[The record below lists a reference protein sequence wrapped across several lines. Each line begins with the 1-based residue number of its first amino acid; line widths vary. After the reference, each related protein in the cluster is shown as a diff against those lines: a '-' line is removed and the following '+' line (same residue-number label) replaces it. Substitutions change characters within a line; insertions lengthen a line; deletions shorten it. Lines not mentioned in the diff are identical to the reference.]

1 MKYSQP
7 DKQLSQAGFSLLEML
22 IAVSLFIIVTGSI
35 YTLLE
40 LGRSDRSRTSRRG
53 DTQKNARIAMYL
65 IGRDVMN
72 AGLGYHKTGALVPD
86 DFLANR
92 LSVPIDV
99 NATRDTLTSVACGNN
114 VFTNKFLPSGQKTD
128 AIAFIYRDLD
138 FNGGKP
144 IVVIDEV
151 GSSGA
156 TKVVFQLPT
165 PTPTPSPAPSKT
177 PSFNATTNFS
187 NVSNNDLFMAE
198 TKTSQIVGIVTSK
211 DATNYRLNVDST
223 DNLGLNQERNKKDA
237 SNNFIGSLF
246 RKCTSTSDTNCT
258 SYDGTQTGGLVLKK
272 IEMVSYQVTND
283 GTLVRTIY
291 GNNKDGTV
299 AEQIQQR
306 AIAYGVQDFQIRYQM
321 VDGTIVDDPVAGAD
335 GIRGVNPGTG
345 TSDDLPTNMNNVRY
359 VSIALTVS
367 STELDEKTGEAEVI
381 VLNSTFALRNMG
393 YDDK

>member
-1 MKYSQP
+1 MGELKL
-7 DKQLSQAGFSLLEML
+7 DKKIVQAGFSLLEML
-22 IAVSLFIIVTGSI
+22 VAISLFLIVTGSV

-86 DFLANR
+86 NFLANR
-92 LSVPIDV
+92 LGVPNDSGNI
-99 NATRDTLTSVACGNN
+99 RDTLTSVACGNN
-114 VFTNKFLPSGQKTD
+114 VFTNKFLPTGQKTD
-128 AIAFIYRDLD
+128 SIAFIYRDLD

-144 IVVIDEV
+144 IVVTDEV
-151 GSSGA
+151 GVSTA

-165 PTPTPSPAPSKT
+165 PTPTPSPLPSKT
-177 PSFNATTNFS
+177 PSFNAATNFS

-198 TKTSQIVGIVTSK
+198 TKTSQIIGIVTSK
-211 DATNYRLNVDST
+211 DSTNYRLNIDKT
-223 DNLGLNQERNKKDA
+223 DNLGLNQDRNLKDA

-246 RKCTSTSDTNCT
+246 RKCASTSDTNCT
-258 SYDGTQTGGLVLKK
+258 TYDGTTTGGIVLKK

-283 GTLVRTIY
+283 GTLVRTVY
-291 GNNKDGTV
+291 GNNTDGAAT
-299 AEQIQQR
+299 EQIQQR

-321 VDGTIVDDPVAGAD
+321 LDGSIVDDPVIGAD
-335 GIRGVNPGTG
+335 GIRGTA
-345 TSDDLPTNMNNVRY
+345 DDIPTNMNNVRY
-359 VSIALTVS
+359 IAISLTVS
-367 STELDEKTGEAEVI
+367 STELDEKSGAAEII
-381 VLNSTFALRNMG
+381 VLNSTFSLRNMG

>member
-1 MKYSQP
+1 MKDSQK
-7 DKQLSQAGFSLLEML
+7 DKKLIQAGFSLLEML

-72 AGLGYHKTGALVPD
+72 AGLGYHKTGGLVPD

-92 LSVPIDV
+92 LNVPFDSG
-99 NATRDTLTSVACGNN
+99 AGRDTLTSVACGNN

-144 IVVIDEV
+144 VAVIDEV
-151 GSSGA
+151 GTSSA
-156 TKVVFQLPT
+156 TKIVFQLPT
-165 PTPTPSPAPSKT
+165 PTPTPSPLPSKT
-177 PSFNATTNFS
+177 PSFDAATNFS
-187 NVSNNDLFMAE
+187 NVSNNDLFLAE

-211 DATNYRLNVDST
+211 DATNYRLNIDST

-258 SYDGTQTGGLVLKK
+258 TYDGTQAGGLVLKK

-291 GNNKDGTV
+291 GNNTSGAVTD
-299 AEQIQQR
+299 QIQQR
-306 AIAYGVQDFQIRYQM
+306 AIAYGVQDFQIQYQM
-321 VDGTIVDDPVAGAD
+321 LDGSIVDDPVVGPD
-335 GIRGVNPGTG
+335 GTRG

-359 VSIALTVS
+359 ITIALTVS
-367 STELDEKTGEAEVI
+367 STEVDEKSGAAEVI
-381 VLNSTFALRNMG
+381 TLNSTFALRNMG

>member
-1 MKYSQP
+1 MEQMQSKNRKY
-7 DKQLSQAGFSLLEML
+7 QAGFSLLEML
-22 IAVSLFIIVTGSI
+22 VAVSLFIIVTGSI

-40 LGRSDRSRTSRRG
+40 LGRSDRNRTSRRG

-72 AGLGYHKTGALVPD
+72 SGLGYHKTGALVPD

-92 LSVPIDV
+92 LGVPYDP
-99 NATRDTLTSVACGNN
+99 NAGRDTLTSVACGNN
-114 VFTNKFLPSGQKTD
+114 VFTNKFLPSNQKTD

-138 FNGGKP
+138 FNSGKP

-151 GSSGA
+151 GTSSA

-165 PTPTPSPAPSKT
+165 PTPTISPSPSVT
-177 PSFNATTNFS
+177 PSFDAATNFS
-187 NVSNNDLFMAE
+187 SVSNNDLFMAE

-223 DNLGLNQERNKKDA
+223 DNLGLNQERNKKDS

-246 RKCTSTSDTNCT
+246 RKCTSTGDVNCT
-258 SYDGTQTGGLVLKK
+258 TFDGTQTGGIVLKK

-283 GTLVRTIY
+283 GTLVRTVY
-291 GNNKDGTV
+291 GNNTSG
-299 AEQIQQR
+299 AANEQIQQR

-321 VDGTIVDDPVAGAD
+321 MDGTVLDDPVAGAD
-335 GIRGVNPGTG
+335 GIRGVNPTTG
-345 TSDDLPTNMNNVRY
+345 TSDDIPTNMNNVRY

-367 STELDEKTGEAEVI
+367 STEVDEKSGKAEII
-381 VLNSTFALRNMG
+381 VLNSTFSLRNMG